1 MSLKD
6 RLLSNKSS
14 NLTKYKGAN
23 PTTNVGA
30 TKQSVLHADGGNAEH
45 GYSTSGNFF
54 PDVNAS
60 SNAYDNGSPGTFP
73 LPQPSQL
80 DMAGG
85 AKISEPKYGHTQAYD
100 PRQGQNYD
108 DKGPVDGRY

>member
-6 RLLSNKSS
+6 QLTQKGSG
-14 NLTKYKGAN
+14 LTKWNGTN
-23 PTTNVGA
+23 PTTNIGA
-30 TKQSVLHADGGNAEH
+30 TKQSVLHADGGTETH
-45 GYSTSGNFF
+45 GYSTSGKYFSQ
-54 PDVNAS
+54 VNAS

-85 AKISEPKYGHTQAYD
+85 AKISTPTFTQPHD
-100 PRQGQNYD
+100 PRQGFNYD
-108 DKGPVDGRY
+108 DLGPADGRY

>member
-14 NLTKYKGAN
+14 DLTKWKGTD
-23 PTTNVGA
+23 PSTNMGA
-30 TKQSVLHADGGNAEH
+30 TKQSLLHADGGNEEH
-45 GYSTSGNFF
+45 GYSTSGQYWST
-54 PDVNAS
+54 VNPAYQAYVDGVGNDLPRP
-60 SNAYDNGSPGTFP
+60 SN
-73 LPQPSQL
+73 L

-85 AKISEPKYGHTQAYD
+85 AKISEPKYGHTQVYD

-108 DKGPVDGRY
+108 DKGPSDGRY

>member
-14 NLTKYKGAN
+14 DLTKYKGSN
-23 PTTNVGA
+23 PTTNVGD
-30 TKQSVLHADGGNAEH
+30 TKQSVLHADGGNEEH

-60 SNAYDNGSPGTFP
+60 SNSYDNGSPGTFP
-73 LPQPSQL
+73 LPRPSNL

-85 AKISEPKYGHTQAYD
+85 DKISEPKYGHTQAYA
-100 PRQGQNYD
+100 PIQGQNYD
-108 DKGPVDGRY
+108 DLGPVDGRY